1 MSFVKNGDEMSKEHP
16 SISVGEGLAIVANLG
31 VILGILF
38 VWMELRQN
46 QAQLVADVELSLAA
60 SYQAAMGRTI
70 ENEQVAEI
78 AMIAYHD
85 PQSLTPTQYLRLM
98 SIHAE
103 WMSIVYATYELWRKG
118 AISTDA
124 WELHS
129 NYYLLF
135 LQTEWSQ
142 QFWRDMQHEGMYPE
156 AFMNSLESRMP
167 VPIDASPK

>member
-1 MSFVKNGDEMSKEHP
+1 MSNRQP
-16 SISVGEGLAIVANLG
+16 RISVGEGLAIVANLG

-60 SYQAAMGRTI
+60 SYQTAMGRTI

-78 AMIAYHD
+78 VMIAFQD
-85 PQSLTPTQYLRLM
+85 PQSLTQTQYLRLM

-103 WMSIVYATYELWRKG
+103 WESVVYATYELWRKG
-118 AISTDA
+118 AISTEA

-135 LQTEWSQ
+135 LQTEWLQ
-142 QFWRDMQHEGMYPE
+142 QFWRDMHHEGMYPE
-156 AFMNSLESRMP
+156 EFMNSLESRLP
-167 VPIDASPK
+167 VPVDFAPE